1 MVWVIVA
8 AALLAAGYAF
18 LVMPNP
24 RRRFR
29 PGQGE
34 LRRAF
39 AHRGLH
45 GSGAP
50 ENSLTAFR
58 RAARKGYGIE
68 LDVRQTGDRELVI
81 LHDPDLARMCGEE
94 GKIADLTVSQIQAHK
109 LLGTGE
115 TVPTLDQALEAVAP
129 WAPPLIVEMK
139 SARGCEES
147 LPSLLLEKMKAYPG
161 FWCVESFDPRMV
173 RWFRKHAPHVIRG
186 QLAFDAK
193 RAGDTM
199 AKGWYA
205 LGGYLLMN
213 FLSRPDFVAYR
224 HDTDGN
230 LSFRMVR
237 RLFRPAL
244 AAWTVKT
251 IQDFERLRASYDL
264 LIFEGFE
271 PYTNNEKESI
281 T

>member
-1 MVWVIVA
+1 
-8 AALLAAGYAF
+8 
-18 LVMPNP
+18 MPNP

-29 PGQGE
+29 PGPGE
-34 LRRAF
+34 LERAF

-50 ENSLTAFR
+50 ENSLEAFR

-68 LDVRQTGDRELVI
+68 LDVRLTRAGELVI
-81 LHDPDLARMCGEE
+81 LHDPDLARMCGAD

-109 LLGTGE
+109 LLNTRE

-193 RAGDTM
+193 RAGDKM

-230 LSFRMVR
+230 LSFRLVR